1 MNTEKKKPML
11 LLIDDNKR
19 MIVTLSDFLSY
30 EGFNVINA
38 KSGEEALKK
47 LEQITPDII
56 ILDINMPGIGG
67 VGFLNVLQKNNLKPD
82 CPILVFT
89 ARSAMEDFFNTLD
102 VAGFIAKPC
111 SETDLLNKINEV
123 LASVPKKENSASKDT
138 APIKIL
144 LGEDDMDVAD
154 QLVFSMRQSGID
166 FHIVKSGGE
175 IIESAATLKP
185 SAIVMKDI
193 LPGMNGRVV
202 VPLLR
207 TMPSTKNVPIIL
219 YDDTRSIE
227 DESRYGRRIP
237 EGVTQYLNTSES
249 VAIMDAIKKHAK

>member
-1 MNTEKKKPML
+1 MNTQKDKPIL

-30 EGFNVINA
+30 EGFDVKTA

-47 LEQITPDII
+47 LESIKPDII

-67 VGFLNVLQKNNLKPD
+67 VGFLNVLQKNHINPD

-89 ARSAMEDFFNTLD
+89 ARSAMEEFFATLD

-111 SETDLLNKINEV
+111 SETDLLDKINEV
-123 LASVPKKENSASKDT
+123 LAVHSKNDASAANDNLSPKV
-138 APIKIL
+138 L
-144 LGEDDMDVAD
+144 LGEDDSDVAD
-154 QLVFSMRQSGID
+154 QLVSKMRQYGIE
-166 FHIVKSGGE
+166 FKIVASGGE
-175 IIESAATLKP
+175 IIETAATMQP
-185 SAIVMKDI
+185 DVIVLKDI
-193 LPGMNGRVV
+193 LPGMNGRVI
-202 VPLLR
+202 VPLIR
-207 TMPSTKNVPIIL
+207 AMPSTKNVPIVL

-237 EGVTQYLNTSES
+237 EGVSQYLNTSEAS
-249 VAIMDAIKKHAK
+249 DIIDAVRKYI

>member
-1 MNTEKKKPML
+1 MNAEKERPTL

-67 VGFLNVLQKNNLKPD
+67 VGFLSVLQKNDLKPD

-111 SETDLLNKINEV
+111 SETDLLDKINEV
-123 LASVPKKENSASKDT
+123 LASAPKKEVTLSEGRV
-138 APIKIL
+138 PVRIL
-144 LGEDDMDVAD
+144 LGEDDRDVAD
-154 QLVFSMRQSGID
+154 QLTYSMHQSGIE
-166 FHIVKSGGE
+166 FNVVKSGGE

-185 SAIVMKDI
+185 DAIVMKDI
-193 LPGMNGRVV
+193 LPGMNGRVI

-249 VAIMDAIKKHAK
+249 VAIMDAIKKHTK